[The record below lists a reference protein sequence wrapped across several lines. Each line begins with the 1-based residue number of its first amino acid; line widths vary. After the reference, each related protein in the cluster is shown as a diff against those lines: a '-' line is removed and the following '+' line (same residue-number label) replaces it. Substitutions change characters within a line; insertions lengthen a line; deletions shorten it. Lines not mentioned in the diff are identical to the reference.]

1 MQTFQRFW
9 GTCNSTDEGLELG
22 QKRSETNSNY
32 NKALLL
38 GPMGYCYYLL
48 NILLLT
54 SKSAREQALHLGIA
68 RGEGWITLTCELGDL
83 KSENG
88 LSSLEFNYN
97 YYSILKAVHNS
108 NSIFLFVWSVA
119 PVERGN
125 LRPHS
130 KHLPNSFLQKRKISF
145 GLLKLL

>member
-38 GPMGYCYYLL
+38 GPMSYCYYLL

-97 YYSILKAVHNS
+97 YYSIFIAAVR
-108 NSIFLFVWSVA
+108 
-119 PVERGN
+119 ERTRD
-125 LRPHS
+125 LYS
-130 KHLPNSFLQKRKISF
+130 ESCA
-145 GLLKLL
+145 